1 MIKRKKNEALEEQ
14 YRLQGSCCYY
24 CKEDVP
30 YDLITK
36 DHFNPVSKGNT
47 LINNKLFCCRPCNN
61 IKGNRTIEEFRDLI
75 IKRCCDTLKKV
86 VAQDWKISDY
96 QIKIIKHHVS
106 VLKTLNDIISEDS
119 KLPVLFT

>member
-1 MIKRKKNEALEEQ
+1 MIKRKKNETLEEQ

-24 CKEDVP
+24 CKEAVP

-36 DHFNPVSKGNT
+36 DHFNPASKGNT
-47 LINNKLFCCRPCNN
+47 LVNNKLFCCRPCNN
-61 IKGNRTIEEFRDLI
+61 IKGDRTIEEFRDLI